1 MLIEYAG
8 GIDAKLAIVPTASVQ
23 NPKLAM
29 EIIEELW
36 IELGVNPENVIK
48 LPIFADQRKNGEESQ
63 GDNED
68 LLKILDGVTGF
79 WFTGGDQ
86 YYTHKAFIRK
96 NGTDTKILEK
106 MKHIYSSGGVIGGTS
121 AGAAIMSSV
130 MIASGNNM
138 SALNS
143 PAKYGYE
150 DYEDS
155 SKDSGTYL
163 RLVRGLGFFTEGV
176 IDQHADSRPR
186 TLRLIRAVI
195 DSEENLSM
203 GYGVSEDT
211 AMIYNLESKCITVK
225 GIGAIYIIDCSNI
238 KHRKEKDSLT
248 FQNVILNVIKEGDS
262 YNTVVKNIE
271 FRS

>member
-8 GIDAKLAIVPTASVQ
+8 GSNSKLAIVPTASVQ
-23 NPKLAM
+23 DPNSAM
-29 EIIEELW
+29 EIIKELW
-36 IELGVNPENVIK
+36 IKLGIKADNIIK
-48 LPIFADQRKNGEESQ
+48 LPIFADESKNSKESQ

-68 LLKILDGVTGF
+68 FLKMLDGVTGF

-96 NGTDTKILEK
+96 DGTDTKMLEK
-106 MKHIYSSGGVIGGTS
+106 MKHIYISGGVIGGTS

-138 SALNS
+138 SALSS
-143 PAKYGYE
+143 PAKYGYD
-150 DYEDS
+150 DYEDFS
-155 SKDSGTYL
+155 EKRGTYL
-163 RLVRGLGFFTEGV
+163 RLVRGLGFFLEGIV
-176 IDQHADSRPR
+176 DQHVDARPR

-195 DSEENLSM
+195 DSKKILSM

-211 AMIYNLESKCITVK
+211 AMIYNLESKLITVK
-225 GIGAIYIIDCSNI
+225 GSGAIYIVDCSNM
-238 KHRKEKDSLT
+238 KHRRKDDSLT

-262 YNTVVKNIE
+262 YNTLEKNIE
-271 FRS
+271 FMS